1 MRAVMVSS
9 PSKGPVWN
17 GMSAAVSENGSGK
30 ALAGIFLT
38 AISVPRALG
47 LSEIRRATRYSVPA
61 GLVLAMAGA
70 STILPAIEPPAAGAA
85 ALGAGGAA
93 GAGAAGAG
101 VAGADAGSS
110 GGTGDGLP
118 EPSSCFWQAE
128 AAPRLT
134 ATSNARRRGARDM
147 GPNVACLGYHPTA
160 DARPHHRRSGR
171 PRADRGRDRPAL
183 VRAARAAPP
192 GLQGRPVRL
201 HRHPLLHPRQRDR

>member
-85 ALGAGGAA
+85 ALGAAPALGAGGAA

-101 VAGADAGSS
+101 AEAGSS

-147 GPNVACLGYHPTA
+147 GRT
-160 DARPHHRRSGR
+160 
-171 PRADRGRDRPAL
+171 
-183 VRAARAAPP
+183 
-192 GLQGRPVRL
+192 
-201 HRHPLLHPRQRDR
+201 